1 MANDPER
8 VAMSAAQT
16 QSPVSKSRLEALSDG
31 LFAIVL
37 TLLVFQL
44 MTPLILEAKTTA
56 DLHAA
61 LIELWPRF
69 VSFTI
74 SFVIIS
80 VYWVG
85 HHSYYHAVRSIND
98 TQLWLN
104 LLFLFFF
111 SLISFSA
118 ELIGEHHDVRIAGI
132 IYGMNLAVAT
142 FTLRLNWWYASSR
155 QLVRPDIDSAVIQQI
170 HKRGV
175 FNILTS
181 LFVVAVACFNPLV
194 AFYLYVVNAFGY
206 LVLQIYGQS
215 LRRMELPNS

>member
-1 MANDPER
+1 
-8 VAMSAAQT
+8 MSAEQAST
-16 QSPVSKSRLEALSDG
+16 PISKSRLEALSDG

-44 MTPLILEAKTTA
+44 MTPLILEAKSTA

-74 SFVIIS
+74 SFTIIS
-80 VYWVG
+80 IYWVG
-85 HHSYYHAVRSIND
+85 HHSYYHALRGINE

-104 LLFLFFF
+104 LFFLFFVSIIPF
-111 SLISFSA
+111 SS
-118 ELIGEHHDVRIAGI
+118 ELIGEHHNTRAAGI
-132 IYGMNLAVAT
+132 IYGLNLATASCA
-142 FTLRLNWWYASSR
+142 LRVNWWYASSR
-155 QLVRPDIDSAVIQQI
+155 QLVRTDIDRAIIQQI
-170 HKRGV
+170 HKRGIFSV
-175 FNILTS
+175 ISS
-181 LFVVAVACFNPLV
+181 LVVAAIAWFNPVV

-215 LRRMELPNS
+215 LRRTESSNQGIE